1 MFVKDCVGGWSHQAK
16 LVALLNNDNGGGG
29 GGSGSIANSKRND
42 RFGQSVEHRVLAG
55 IVVFV

>member
-16 LVALLNNDNGGGG
+16 LVALLDNDNGSGEGG
-29 GGSGSIANSKRND
+29 GGSLANSKRND
-42 RFGQSVEHRVLAG
+42 HFGQSVEHRVLAG

>member
-1 MFVKDCVGGWSHQAK
+1 MGGWSHQAK
-16 LVALLNNDNGGGG
+16 LVALADNDNGGGG
-29 GGSGSIANSKRND
+29 GGSRSIANSKRND

>member
-16 LVALLNNDNGGGG
+16 LVALLDNDNSS
-29 GGSGSIANSKRND
+29 GGSGSIANSMRND

>member
-16 LVALLNNDNGGGG
+16 LVALLDNDNGSGGGG
-29 GGSGSIANSKRND
+29 GGSLANSKRND
-42 RFGQSVEHRVLAG
+42 RFGQSVEHHVLAG